1 MDKSKPN
8 ITGGLSMLTYDLCSY
23 WFNFFGSRIMI
34 TSSQQITFGVD
45 ELLNALEPLIRRVVR
60 EELTEIVVK
69 NNTFYIEPN
78 SPLDMEEI
86 IQRKAQKS
94 IQLFSHEEVW
104 GE

>member
-1 MDKSKPN
+1 
-8 ITGGLSMLTYDLCSY
+8 
-23 WFNFFGSRIMI
+23 MI
-34 TSSQQITFGVD
+34 TSSQQMTFGID

-60 EELTEIVVK
+60 EEFTKIVKVK
-69 NNTFYIEPN
+69 NNTFYIEPD
-78 SPLDMEEI
+78 SPLYKDMEAI

>member
-1 MDKSKPN
+1 
-8 ITGGLSMLTYDLCSY
+8 MLWS
-23 WFNFFGSRIMI
+23 
-34 TSSQQITFGVD
+34 
-45 ELLNALEPLIRRVVR
+45 RRVVR
-60 EELTEIVVK
+60 EELTEIFK

-104 GE
+104 CEPQASY

>member
-1 MDKSKPN
+1 
-8 ITGGLSMLTYDLCSY
+8 
-23 WFNFFGSRIMI
+23 MI

>member
-1 MDKSKPN
+1 
-8 ITGGLSMLTYDLCSY
+8 
-23 WFNFFGSRIMI
+23 MI
-34 TSSQQITFGVD
+34 TPSQQITFGVD

-60 EELTEIVVK
+60 EELTEIVK

-78 SPLDMEEI
+78 SPLYKDMEEI

-94 IQLFSHEEVW
+94 IQLFSHEKVW